1 MDFTNYRSAEDLLP
15 VLVKAISEFG
25 HQLKLKLIMVLH
37 LHQKMLKKYMDNVEI
52 IHRKITPNY
61 P

>member
-52 IHRKITPNY
+52 I
-61 P
+61 